1 MIRALLFDLDDT
13 LLDHTGAARD
23 AVDQWC
29 RELGLPE
36 GQHARFAAIERTWFS
51 AYERGEVTHQG
62 QRAARCREFLGREMS
77 DAEALATYD
86 GYLSAYR
93 EQWRA
98 FADALPTL
106 TWALESGFQVGV
118 LTNGEREMQQAKL
131 EATGLALADVLLI
144 PTVDLGCPKPQR
156 EAYLAACDQLGA
168 APADTLM
175 VGDSLA
181 NDVQGARTAGLHAL
195 HLDRAGNGDLRSLS
209 ALKEVLPQRA
219 S

>member
-13 LLDHTGAARD
+13 LLDHTGAAWD

-36 GQHARFAAIERTWFS
+36 GQHARFAAIERKWFQ
-51 AYERGEVTHQG
+51 AYERGEVSHHG
-62 QRAARCREFLGREMS
+62 QRAERCREFLGRNMS
-77 DAEALATYD
+77 DAEALAAYD

-98 FADALPTL
+98 FADALPTF
-106 TWALESGFQVGV
+106 TWALESGFQVGI

-156 EAYLAACDQLGA
+156 EAYLAACRQLGVDA
-168 APADTLM
+168 ADTLM
-175 VGDSLA
+175 VGDSLT
-181 NDVQGARTAGLHAL
+181 NDVQGARKAGLHAL
-195 HLDRAGNGDLRSLS
+195 HLDRTGKGDLSSLS
-209 ALKEVLPQRA
+209 ALREVLPQRA

>member
-13 LLDHTGAARD
+13 LLDHTGAAWD

-36 GQHARFAAIERTWFS
+36 GQHARFAAIERKWFS
-51 AYERGEVTHQG
+51 AYERGEVTHHG

-77 DAEALATYD
+77 DVETLAAYD

-131 EATGLALADVLLI
+131 EATGLALADVHLI

-156 EAYLAACDQLGA
+156 AAYLAACDQLGA
-168 APADTLM
+168 APVDTLM
-175 VGDSLA
+175 VGDSLT
-181 NDVQGARTAGLHAL
+181 NDVQGARKAGLHAL
-195 HLDRAGNGDLRSLS
+195 HLDRTGKGDLSSLS
-209 ALKEVLPQRA
+209 ALREVLPQRA

>member
-62 QRAARCREFLGREMS
+62 QRAARCREFLSREMN
-77 DAEALATYD
+77 DAEALAAYD

-106 TWALESGFQVGV
+106 TWALESGFQVGI
-118 LTNGEREMQQAKL
+118 LTNG
-131 EATGLALADVLLI
+131 VLLI
-144 PTVDLGCPKPQR
+144 PAVDLGCPKPQR
-156 EAYLAACDQLGA
+156 AAYLAACRQLGVDA
-168 APADTLM
+168 ADTLM
-175 VGDSLA
+175 VGDSLT
-181 NDVQGARTAGLHAL
+181 NDVQGARKAGLHAL
-195 HLDRAGNGDLRSLS
+195 HLDRTGKGDLSSLS
-209 ALKEVLPQRA
+209 ALREVLPQRA

>member
-36 GQHARFAAIERTWFS
+36 GQHARFAAIERKWFQ
-51 AYERGEVTHQG
+51 AYERGEVSHHG

-77 DAEALATYD
+77 DAEALAAYD

-98 FADALPTL
+98 FADALPTF
-106 TWALESGFQVGV
+106 TWALESGFQVGI

-144 PTVDLGCPKPQR
+144 PAVDLGCPKPQR
-156 EAYLAACDQLGA
+156 AAYLAACRQLGVDA
-168 APADTLM
+168 ADTLM
-175 VGDSLA
+175 VGDSLT
-181 NDVQGARTAGLHAL
+181 NDVQGARKAGLHAL
-195 HLDRAGNGDLRSLS
+195 HLDRTGKGDLSSLS
-209 ALKEVLPQRA
+209 ALREVLPQRA

>member
-131 EATGLALADVLLI
+131 EATGLALADVLL
-144 PTVDLGCPKPQR
+144 L
-156 EAYLAACDQLGA
+156 
-168 APADTLM
+168 
-175 VGDSLA
+175 SLI
-181 NDVQGARTAGLHAL
+181 HI
-195 HLDRAGNGDLRSLS
+195 
-209 ALKEVLPQRA
+209 
-219 S
+219 